1 MVVVAA
7 AVAVLVEK
15 KKCCAFLGCHW
26 DVLVMGFVVVVVVWL
41 ALLFARLPVVF
52 ERIDEGHLFHHH
64 CSCLFRDDAVWGSAS
79 FDVVLVVLVFLVLLW
94 CSDIEHNSW
103 FPKEL

>member
-1 MVVVAA
+1 MVVAA
-7 AVAVLVEK
+7 AVAVAVEK

-26 DVLVMGFVVVVVVWL
+26 DVLLMGFVVAAAVVWL

-64 CSCLFRDDAVWGSAS
+64 CFYLFRDDAVWGSAS
-79 FDVVLVVLVFLVLLW
+79 FDVVLVVLVLFLPW